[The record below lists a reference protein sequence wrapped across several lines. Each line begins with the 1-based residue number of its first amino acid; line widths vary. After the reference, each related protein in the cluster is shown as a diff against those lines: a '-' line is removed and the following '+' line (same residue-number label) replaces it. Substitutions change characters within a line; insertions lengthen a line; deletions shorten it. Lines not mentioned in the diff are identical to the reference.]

1 MQFEGNAYF
10 IVAKLTSKTCSFT
23 SGNLMV
29 PPNVEFT
36 VLTDLKFPARRYF
49 MQTSQGWAEKSW
61 SVIEGFLS
69 WRCNDANTPYSSL
82 GEFILA
88 QACGV
93 SAVDCWQWCSGHYFH
108 MSFLFFP
115 VFFTPFFPF
124 PPSRPFLLEGV
135 LGSKN
140 LFCESCLERPKT

>member
-93 SAVDCWQWCSGHYFH
+93 SAVGRSTAGNDIVATIFIIFFFI
-108 MSFLFFP
+108 FL
-115 VFFTPFFPF
+115 PFFAPPVSPPF
-124 PPSRPFLLEGV
+124 FSPSVAIFSHRRSAQIKKLI
-135 LGSKN
+135 
-140 LFCESCLERPKT
+140 